1 MAAQA
6 ANLFSNE
13 MSKKNRT
20 FTGTEAR
27 QLMRA
32 RPKAA
37 LSTLNRDGG
46 MPYVSL
52 VNVATTA
59 EGAPIILISTLAW
72 HTQNLLQ
79 DARGSL
85 LFDDTDGLADP
96 LTGARVTV
104 MGKFEPTEDPE
115 IRRRYLARHPG
126 AELYV
131 DFGDFSFWTLH
142 ADEAHA
148 VAGFGRIE
156 TLNAN
161 EVLLD
166 ANQCTDLSAAET
178 AIVEHMNED
187 HADAVNL
194 YATKLLGQ
202 DAGDWQMTSVD
213 ADGAYLSNAERSVRL
228 AFQSPVTTA
237 EDARDALIQLAHRA
251 RA

>member
-6 ANLFSNE
+6 ANLFPNK

-20 FTGTEAR
+20 FTGAEAR
-27 QLMRA
+27 QLMRV

-37 LSTLNRDGG
+37 LSSLNRGDGT
-46 MPYVSL
+46 PYVSL

-59 EGAPIILISTLAW
+59 DGSPIILISTLAW

-85 LFDDTDGLADP
+85 LFDDTDGMADP
-96 LTGARVTV
+96 LAGARVTA
-104 MGKFEPTEDPE
+104 MGQFEKTEDPE
-115 IRRRYLARHPG
+115 VRRRYLARHPG

-131 DFGDFSFWTLH
+131 DFRDFSFWTLQT
-142 ADEAHA
+142 EGAHA

-156 TLNAN
+156 TLSAD
-161 EVLLD
+161 EVLLTTG
-166 ANQCTDLSAAET
+166 QCAELASAEMG
-178 AIVEHMNED
+178 IVQHMNED
-187 HADAVNL
+187 HSDAVAL

-202 DAGDWQMTSVD
+202 ASGAWEMTSID
-213 ADGAYLSNAERSVRL
+213 SDGADLANSERSIRL
-228 AFQSPVTTA
+228 AFQTPVRTA
-237 EDARDALIQLAHRA
+237 EQARGVLIELAKQA

>member
-1 MAAQA
+1 MT
-6 ANLFSNE
+6 
-13 MSKKNRT
+13 KKNRT
-20 FTGTEAR
+20 FTGAEAR
-27 QLMRA
+27 QLMRV

-37 LSTLNRDGG
+37 LSTLNREGG
-46 MPYVSL
+46 TPYVSL

-104 MGKFEPTEDPE
+104 IGKLEQTEDPE
-115 IRRRYLARHPG
+115 FRRRYLARHPG

-131 DFGDFSFWTLH
+131 DFGDFSFWTLQ
-142 ADEAHA
+142 ASEAHA

-156 TLNAN
+156 TLSAN

-166 ANQCTDLSAAET
+166 ASQCTELSAAEV
-178 AIVEHMNED
+178 AIVEHMNAD
-187 HADAVNL
+187 HADAVSL
-194 YATKLLGQ
+194 YAIKLLGQ

-213 ADGAYLSNAERSVRL
+213 ADGADLSNAERSVRL
-228 AFQSPVTTA
+228 AFQSPATTA
-237 EDARDALIQLAHRA
+237 EEARDALIQLAHQA

>member
-1 MAAQA
+1 MT
-6 ANLFSNE
+6 
-13 MSKKNRT
+13 KKNRT

-27 QLMRA
+27 QLMRV

-46 MPYVSL
+46 TPYVSL
-52 VNVATTA
+52 VNVATTV

-96 LTGARVTV
+96 LTGPRVTV
-104 MGKFEPTEDPE
+104 MGKLQQTEDPE

-142 ADEAHA
+142 AHEAHA

-156 TLNAN
+156 TLSAD
-161 EVLLD
+161 EVLLTKE
-166 ANQCTDLSAAET
+166 QCAKVSSAENS
-178 AIVEHMNED
+178 IVDHMNED

-194 YATKLLGQ
+194 YATELLNQ
-202 DAGDWQMTSVD
+202 DKGNWHLTSID
-213 ADGAYLSNAERSVRL
+213 TDGADLSNAERTVRL
-228 AFQSPVTTA
+228 AFERPVTTA
-237 EDARDALIQLAHRA
+237 EEARNALIQLAYQA